1 MGKKAKAF
9 AQWIT
14 GSTHETSTT
23 PQTPQSKD
31 DVKKESERLFTELD
45 SLTREYKRLR
55 QVVEQLGREYEESK
69 DYDPVRRYE
78 KLKGMVKRTIMH
90 LRVTQE
96 EQGTSPGGAS
106 GGTGLVQGCKE
117 YAFQM
122 ESLKKR
128 EEHFSGMS
136 KNDIITDNEKMAEQI
151 QDMKRK
157 CSIIRDLVVQM
168 ETQYE
173 QSKRFV
179 MMQRYRLLK
188 SMVKTVIHD
197 HLIT

>member
-1 MGKKAKAF
+1 ML
-9 AQWIT
+9 
-14 GSTHETSTT
+14 S
-23 PQTPQSKD
+23 
-31 DVKKESERLFTELD
+31 
-45 SLTREYKRLR
+45 
-55 QVVEQLGREYEESK
+55 
-69 DYDPVRRYE
+69 
-78 KLKGMVKRTIMH
+78 
-90 LRVTQE
+90 
-96 EQGTSPGGAS
+96 
-106 GGTGLVQGCKE
+106 
-117 YAFQM
+117 
-122 ESLKKR
+122 
-128 EEHFSGMS
+128 FSGMS

>member
-1 MGKKAKAF
+1 MPKLAERKFPMLYLGLRNVISMPLSVLLPA
-9 AQWIT
+9 
-14 GSTHETSTT
+14 STT

-45 SLTREYKRLR
+45 TLTREYKRLR

-90 LRVTQE
+90 LRVNQE
-96 EQGTSPGGAS
+96 EQGASPAGAT

-128 EEHFSGMS
+128 EEHFSG
-136 KNDIITDNEKMAEQI
+136 
-151 QDMKRK
+151 
-157 CSIIRDLVVQM
+157 
-168 ETQYE
+168 
-173 QSKRFV
+173 
-179 MMQRYRLLK
+179 
-188 SMVKTVIHD
+188 KTVTRICMA
-197 HLIT
+197 LILFKTFAEKFPLMFK